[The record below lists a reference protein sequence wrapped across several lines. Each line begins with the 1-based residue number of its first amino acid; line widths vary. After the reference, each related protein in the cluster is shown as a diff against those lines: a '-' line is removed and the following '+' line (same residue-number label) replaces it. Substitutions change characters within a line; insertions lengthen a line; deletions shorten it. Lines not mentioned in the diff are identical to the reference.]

1 MPSLQDESFTQL
13 ADEERRRDDK
23 IRSSQPYVRFALI
36 VVVILGV
43 VVAGGLLIRSR
54 LQAREVAAYQSYM
67 SQVADIVTRS
77 NDVGAKLSTLITA
90 PGNATRKDVQ
100 TKLDQFNKSVAEQTV
115 AVLALNPPGNLRD
128 AHEWLTASMR
138 IRERGMAEFSP
149 SLMSA
154 LEVLDTDVPSDQIS
168 RAMQKFVLADVA
180 YSEFFASEATGVLRA
195 KNVSDVKIVAADFL
209 ADDDLASKSGVV
221 KWLTA
226 LKSTEELQAIH
237 GVGLIKVV
245 AKPAEKSITNG
256 GTFDLPSSDQLRF
269 LITVENQ
276 GNMAETDV
284 PVTLRLQ
291 GPNSVQPQ
299 IVSIKIPDIK
309 AKESKEVEIKGVNPT
324 DYGEKAL
331 LKIEVGPVPN
341 EKNLDNNSLEAHVVF
356 VL

>member
-1 MPSLQDESFTQL
+1 
-13 ADEERRRDDK
+13 
-23 IRSSQPYVRFALI
+23 
-36 VVVILGV
+36 
-43 VVAGGLLIRSR
+43 
-54 LQAREVAAYQSYM
+54 
-67 SQVADIVTRS
+67 
-77 NDVGAKLSTLITA
+77 
-90 PGNATRKDVQ
+90 
-100 TKLDQFNKSVAEQTV
+100 
-115 AVLALNPPGNLRD
+115 
-128 AHEWLTASMR
+128 
-138 IRERGMAEFSP
+138 MAEFSP

-154 LEVLDTDVPSDQIS
+154 MEVLDTDVPSDQIS

-245 AKPAEKSITNG
+245 AKPSDKSITNG

-284 PVTLRLQ
+284 QSHSGSKGQQRPAPDREHQDTRHQSQGVQGSGDQGRQPNRLRR
-291 GPNSVQPQ
+291 
-299 IVSIKIPDIK
+299 
-309 AKESKEVEIKGVNPT
+309 KG
-324 DYGEKAL
+324 L